1 MADSKFLAFDIGAES
16 GRAIV
21 GILKNNK
28 ISLEEIHRFPNKQ
41 IKILGH
47 LHWDILYL
55 FEELKKGL
63 YNAVESGHGN
73 IQSIGID
80 TWGVDFGLIGKE
92 NEILGFPLTYRD
104 SNTNGIMDQ
113 VFKKISRKEIYS
125 LTGIQFLQFNSLF
138 QLFSLLKN
146 KKKLLSVCDK
156 LLFIPDLLYFLFT
169 GKKFSEYSIA
179 STSQMLNAKTR
190 NWDKK
195 IFKKLGLP
203 LNIMP
208 EIISS
213 GTILGKLLSEISKE
227 VGLNN
232 DVDVIA
238 VGCHDTASAVAAV
251 PFYGKTSA
259 FLSSGTWSII
269 GIETNQPIINRDSL
283 TNNFSNEGGV
293 ENKIRFL
300 TNVMG
305 MWLLQET
312 RKIWS
317 KEGNDYCYDELLK
330 MASISKEFQ
339 TIINPDDSKFLNPP
353 DMIKAI
359 KEYCISYGQ
368 HIPENE
374 GEFVRC
380 ILESL
385 AIKYKIEIEKIKCIT
400 QKQIEAL
407 HIVGGG
413 SQNSMLNQFT
423 ADAVGI
429 PVIAGPVEATA
440 IGNILIQAI
449 AKGKIK
455 SVKKGREIVAD
466 SFPLKTYLPKT
477 SEKWNKVFENI
488 NF

>member
-1 MADSKFLAFDIGAES
+1 MVESKFLAFDIGAES

-21 GILKNNK
+21 GTLKNNK

-47 LHWDILYL
+47 LRWDILYL

-63 YNAVESGHGN
+63 SNAVESGHGD

-92 NEILGFPLTYRD
+92 NEFLGFPLTYRD
-104 SNTNGIMDQ
+104 SNTNGIMDK

-138 QLFSLLKN
+138 QLFSIFKN
-146 KKKLLSVCDK
+146 KKQLLSICDK
-156 LLFIPDLLYFLFT
+156 LLFIPDLLNFLFT

-208 EIISS
+208 KIISS
-213 GTILGKLLSEISKE
+213 GTILGKLLPEISKE

-238 VGCHDTASAVAAV
+238 VGCHDTASAVASV

-283 TNNFSNEGGV
+283 TDNFSNEGGV

-317 KEGNDYCYDELLK
+317 KEGKDYCYDELLK

-339 TIINPDDSKFLNPP
+339 TIIDPDDSKFLNPP
-353 DMIKAI
+353 NMIKAI
-359 KEYCISYGQ
+359 KEYCISNGQ

-385 AIKYKIEIEKIKCIT
+385 ALKYKIEIEKIKCIT

-449 AKGKIK
+449 SKGKIK

-466 SFPLKTYLPKT
+466 SFPLKTYLPKN
-477 SEKWNKVFENI
+477 SEKWNKVFEKI